1 MSNRRYGPGSD
12 PELHQDVDTYSR
24 PPVVTAQFIPESEDV
39 YPPVRLYLIISQ
51 VKEFVYGQVFTEF
64 LFREYEDLPHVGPG
78 PYPRSKRLEFESEEG
93 NDPLRVLWDT
103 LTGLQ
108 QTANRL
114 QNIDPILNSVTI
126 LSPEYVELGIDLMK
140 EYGTPLVTLQGYI
153 SREDI
158 VSIEDKDTDDRLD
171 IDNSLAPL

>member
-1 MSNRRYGPGSD
+1 M
-12 PELHQDVDTYSR
+12 
-24 PPVVTAQFIPESEDV
+24 TAQFIPESEDIT
-39 YPPVRLYLIISQ
+39 PPIRLYLIISQ
-51 VKEFVYGQVFTEF
+51 IKEFVYGQVFSEF

-103 LTGLQ
+103 LNGLQ
-108 QTANRL
+108 QTVNGL
-114 QNIDPILNSVTI
+114 QEINPILNSVTI

-140 EYGTPLVTLQGYI
+140 EYGTPLVSLQGYI

-158 VSIEDKDTDDRLD
+158 VSIDDQDKDERIN